1 MHLMVTPKEIITFS
15 YQWILI
21 MITHKLSGSMSHIKN
36 GDSIVD
42 AYTFAIDIQLG
53 QV

>member
-1 MHLMVTPKEIITFS
+1 MYLMVTPKVNITLS
-15 YQWILI
+15 YQLILI
-21 MITHKLSGSMSHIKN
+21 MITLQLSGSVSHIKN

-42 AYTFAIDIQLG
+42 AYTFAIDIHLG